1 MPILSKRDVR
11 CLGKTRAA
19 LFERLAASGRLMI
32 TSTSVDEFSQ
42 MSIEEVRQY
51 VAGRERTMR
60 LIRETLE
67 AGKKVVLRTA

>member
-1 MPILSKRDVR
+1 MPILSKREVQ

-19 LFERLAASGRLMI
+19 MFERLAASGRLMI
-32 TSTSVDEFSQ
+32 TSTEVDEFSQ

-51 VAGRERTMR
+51 VADRERTMR

-67 AGKKVVLRTA
+67 AGKKVVLHTV